1 MSSIPGYL
9 IAIALCACTVACLF
23 TAGCSGLSGQPEIAS
38 GLSGDLVVHFID
50 VGQGDSIL
58 LEFRDKTMLIDAG
71 ERGMGERVI
80 AYLDERNVEKLDVVV
95 ATHAHSDHIG
105 GLGSVVSAY
114 PVGRFVDA
122 AQPHSTA
129 TYENLLVLI
138 EEKGIPYTAAERG
151 QTIALDPD
159 LEILVLN
166 PTPQPIGDINEDSVV
181 LMVTYGEISYLF
193 MSDAGNPA
201 EESMMEAG
209 LDLDADVL
217 KVGHHASRYASS
229 AEFLA
234 AVSPAISVIPVGEGN
249 DYGHPHEEAV
259 ERIEATGSRIY
270 RTDLDGTIIVATDGR
285 ALTVAAGGAPSATVT
300 ARATTSTPASTA
312 TPATTSTPTSTA
324 TPATTVTPTVTS
336 TPAATS
342 SGVYITDLDVQDEWI
357 TVTNAETAGVN
368 LTGWTIA
375 DEGTRNTYTF
385 PLFTLSP
392 GADVTVHSGPG
403 NDTVSDLYW
412 GRGTPV
418 WNNDGDFAT
427 LADANG
433 TVVSTLER

>member
-9 IAIALCACTVACLF
+9 ITIALCACTIACF
-23 TAGCSGLSGQPEIAS
+23 ITAGCSAPTDQPEIAS

-80 AYLDERNVEKLDVVV
+80 AYLDERNVEELDVVV

-114 PVGRFVDA
+114 PVGRLVDA

-129 TYENLLVLI
+129 TYENLLALV
-138 EEKGIPYTAAERG
+138 EDQGIPYTAAERG

-159 LEILVLN
+159 LEILILN
-166 PTPQPIGDINEDSVV
+166 PTPQPLGDINEDSVV
-181 LMVTYGEISYLF
+181 LKVTYGEISYLF

-201 EESMMEAG
+201 EESMIEAG
-209 LDLDADVL
+209 LDLNADVL

-234 AVSPAISVIPVGEGN
+234 AVSPAISVIFVGEGN
-249 DYGHPHEEAV
+249 DYGHPHEEAL
-259 ERIEATGSRIY
+259 ERLEAAGSRVY
-270 RTDLDGTIIVATDGR
+270 RTDRDGTVIVATDGQ
-285 ALTVAAGGAPSATVT
+285 ALAVTTGGAPAATVT
-300 ARATTSTPASTA
+300 TRAT
-312 TPATTSTPTSTA
+312 TPATTLTTV
-324 TPATTVTPTVTS
+324 PATTVP
-336 TPAATS
+336 S
-342 SGVYITDLDVQDEWI
+342 SGISITALDLQEEEI
-357 TVTNAETAGVN
+357 TITNADAAAVN
-368 LTGWTIA
+368 LTGWTVT

-385 PLFTLSP
+385 PVFTLDP
-392 GADVTVHSGPG
+392 GADVTVHSGVG
-403 NDTVSDLYW
+403 NDTPTDLYW
-412 GRGTPV
+412 GRGAPV
-418 WNNDGDFAT
+418 WNNDGDLAT
-427 LADANG
+427 LADPDG
-433 TVVSTLER
+433 TAVSTLER

>member
-9 IAIALCACTVACLF
+9 ITIALCACTVACII
-23 TAGCSGLSGQPEIAS
+23 TAGCSAFTGQPEIGS
-38 GLSGDLVVHFID
+38 DLSGDLVVHFID

-58 LEFRDKTMLIDAG
+58 IEFRDKTMLIDAG

-80 AYLDERNVEKLDVVV
+80 AYLEERNVERLDVVV

-105 GLGSVVSAY
+105 GLYDVVSAY

-122 AQPHSTA
+122 AQPHPTA
-129 TYENLLVLI
+129 TYENLLVLV
-138 EEKGIPYTAAERG
+138 EEQGIPYTAAERG
-151 QTIALDPD
+151 QAIALDPD
-159 LEILVLN
+159 LEILILN
-166 PTPQPIGDINEDSVV
+166 PTPQPLGDINEDSVV
-181 LMVTYGEISYLF
+181 LKVTYGDISYLF
-193 MSDAGNPA
+193 TSDAGNPA
-201 EESMMEAG
+201 EESMIEAG

-229 AEFLA
+229 ADFLA

-270 RTDLDGTIIVATDGR
+270 RTDLDGTVIVATDGR

-300 ARATTSTPASTA
+300 AGAT
-312 TPATTSTPTSTA
+312 TPATM
-324 TPATTVTPTVTS
+324 PATTLS
-336 TPAATS
+336 TPPPTTAPS
-342 SGVYITDLDVQDEWI
+342 SGVYIADLDVQDERI
-357 TVTNAETAGVN
+357 TVANADATAVN
-368 LTGWTIA
+368 LTGWTVT

-385 PLFTLSP
+385 PVFTLDP
-392 GADVTVHSGPG
+392 GADVTVHSGEG
-403 NDTVSDLYW
+403 NDTVTDLYW
-412 GRGTPV
+412 GRGTGV
-418 WNNDGDFAT
+418 WNNDGDLAT